1 MLERGTEADRIET
14 RATRQIRA
22 LGYTAPIIS
31 LTASE
36 EESNIKECYE
46 CGMDC
51 FLSKP
56 IKQPQIKQ
64 MVNRYCPGKLEA
76 GAM

>member
-1 MLERGTEADRIET
+1 MPNMDGLE
-14 RATRQIRA
+14 ATRQIRA

-31 LTASE
+31 LTAFA

-51 FLSKP
+51 FLTKP
-56 IKQPQIKQ
+56 IKRPQIKQ
-64 MVNRYCPGKLEA
+64 MVSRYCPSKLEA
-76 GAM
+76 GPGAM